1 MGNNSNREKMKVNVS
16 FSLSEAI
23 ATHSALTELCESIS
37 GETKRYAPIYIGAKS
52 AKEELEKVLY
62 PEMHK

>member
-1 MGNNSNREKMKVNVS
+1 MKVNVS